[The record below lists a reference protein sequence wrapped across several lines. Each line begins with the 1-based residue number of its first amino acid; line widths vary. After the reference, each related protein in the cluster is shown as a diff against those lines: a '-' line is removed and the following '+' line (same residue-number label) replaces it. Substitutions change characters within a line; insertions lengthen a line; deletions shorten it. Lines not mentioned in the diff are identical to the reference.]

1 MLPLLLLVGLFV
13 MFSRMQGGG
22 RMGFGFGK
30 SKAKQLSKDMPKT
43 TFADVAGVDEAV
55 EELYEIKD
63 FLQNPTRY
71 QALGAK
77 IPKGVLLYGPPGTGK
92 TLLARAVA
100 GEAGVPF
107 FTISG
112 SDFVEMFVGVG
123 ASRVRDL
130 FEQAKQNSPCI
141 IFVDEIDAVGR
152 QRGAGLGGGHDER
165 EQTLNQLLVEMDGFG
180 ERAGRHPDRGHQ
192 PARHPRPGAAAARP
206 LRPADPGVQP
216 RPGGPPR
223 GAAGAL
229 ARASRSPPT
238 PTSTGWPSGPSACP
252 APTWPTSST
261 RRRC

>member
-1 MLPLLLLVGLFV
+1 MNRKNVIRTLAAIAVVLLLGWSFFYFGDDTRDYKPVDTSVAMSQINADNVNSAQIDDREQQLRLDLKNETEGSDKIITKYPTGYGVDLFNALSAKNAKTNTVVNQGSVIGSLLIYLLPLLLLVGLFV

-22 RMGFGFGK
+22 GRMGFGFGK
-30 SKAKQLSKDMPKT
+30 SKAKQLNKDLPKT

-123 ASRVRDL
+123 ASRVRDM
-130 FEQAKQNSPCI
+130 FEQAKQN
-141 IFVDEIDAVGR
+141 
-152 QRGAGLGGGHDER
+152 
-165 EQTLNQLLVEMDGFG
+165 
-180 ERAGRHPDRGHQ
+180 
-192 PARHPRPGAAAARP
+192 RP
-206 LRPADPGVQP
+206 
-216 RPGGPPR
+216 
-223 GAAGAL
+223 
-229 ARASRSPPT
+229 
-238 PTSTGWPSGPSACP
+238 
-252 APTWPTSST
+252 
-261 RRRC
+261 